1 MKRFITI
8 LLALSLLA
16 SVGSIAYAEDNG
28 SGSASF
34 TSSGETTSFEVT
46 GNFQE
51 AEDPS
56 PVYCVMI
63 EYDDMTYTCSL
74 SGSLVYHPDSH
85 SYTNDRTFTFTEPED
100 KLKLVDP
107 DIAMPQYNRLI
118 RITNKSNRDIYV
130 KTVAGSSKGTDY
142 NFRLT
147 VTPSNLAVHNLATT
161 TNVKNYEDFTV
172 NIQPPSKPV
181 VQMQEVKDY
190 VLGTVTVTV
199 SSENLETP

>member
-34 TSSGETTSFEVT
+34 TSSGETASFEVT
-46 GNFQE
+46 GNFQKADE
-51 AEDPS
+51 PS

-85 SYTNDRTFTFTEPED
+85 SYTNDRTFKFTEPED
-100 KLKLVDP
+100 KGKLVNP

-118 RITNKSNRDIYV
+118 RVTNKSNRDIYV
-130 KTVAGSSKGTDY
+130 KTVADSSKGADY

-172 NIQPPSKPV
+172 NIQRPSTPV

-190 VLGTVTVTV
+190 QLGTVTVTV
-199 SSENLETP
+199 SSENFETP